1 MTVPLLK
8 RRDLDFWL
16 KEWLDLEGLLQ
27 RPRFSDHSVEG
38 ISTFL
43 DSIEAIAENE
53 VAPFNRILDQQEPD
67 FDPDGNV
74 RVRPE
79 IKSALGHMRDA
90 GLFGSTFD
98 AELGGLQL
106 PNVAHLA
113 AMGILKAAS
122 VSMSG
127 FMLLTTGNARLISTY
142 GTEAQI
148 DQFAKPGIVGDSL
161 GTMCLSEPQAGSSLA
176 DIRTRAVY
184 EATDGWGER
193 FRLSGNKMW
202 ISGGD
207 QDASDQ
213 IVHLVLAKVP
223 EADGTLAASTR
234 AISLFIVPKI
244 LPDGQRNDVT
254 VAGLNHKM
262 GFRGIPNCALN
273 FGEGKFRPE
282 GQSGAIGWRI
292 GAAGQGLAQM
302 FLMMNEA
309 RLTVGLGAAAMA
321 NRGYL
326 LALDYARNRP
336 QGRRIGHQDTEPV
349 MIIHHADVRH
359 MLLRQKAL
367 SEGAMALV
375 LFGARLLD
383 DEHTADSEAA
393 RKAAG
398 AILSLLT
405 PVAKTFPSEMG
416 QVSLDLA
423 IQIHGGAGYTR
434 DYQVEQLY
442 RDNRLN
448 PIHEGTTGIQGMDLI
463 GRKLRRE
470 QGASFKALRKLI
482 ETDFA
487 RAMRLD
493 PLIGLTEA
501 LMMAWGQI
509 DLAVEKS
516 LVESDEARAQMH
528 ATAFLFAF
536 GHGVVGWLWLQQAM
550 VAQRALD
557 ADGASPDKAFYE
569 GKIAAAQY
577 FAEIELP
584 RITAW
589 LKPLM
594 DGSDLVLRLNP
605 EGL

>member
-223 EADGTLAASTR
+223 EA
-234 AISLFIVPKI
+234 ISLFIVPKI

-336 QGRRIGHQDTEPV
+336 QGRRIGHQDPEPV